1 MLECPS
7 SAAKLSPMSAA
18 IAASTVFSWRSYRRP
33 SHLFHLRS
41 ARHGPVLPSRYSAE
55 EISRTCQQHMQRV
68 FARCIQVAG
77 RCGGWL
83 FAIMRENPSAEE
95 DALRASELRKAL
107 VDLGPSFVK
116 VGQLLGAPA
125 PFLES
130 LAGKAGELG
139 AEWDRRRST
148 GYSEILEG
156 RLQRSDEG
164 GFVVAKDVLAGQ
176 PLLFEASV
184 ACAPVGPTACGSLA
198 RQCRASPGVLEKVMK
213 LPTGRFTG
221 ETRELEA
228 GLACNARECSREP
241 GFVALFLACSQI
253 PHSCCPNAIIDSAQ
267 THAVLRALDDMVVG
281 TTVNVSYVT
290 VSLNHQAR
298 QSQLGQGFSCKC
310 SRCVSEES
318 NDPQFTVACSS
329 CKKGSLSLSR
339 EDPQHCKACGAEF
352 VAAEALRHV
361 KEAAK
366 ANAFMAK
373 AESARGDAVQKAM
386 ALETRLRT
394 ATTSANP
401 APPRHPQIL
410 QLMNNVANCYFY
422 AAQTPGSNQAACWA
436 GFWTYKQRF
445 MEGLEA
451 NHGPTKQ
458 RDLHYILSL
467 RRMLSAKFSDREERE
482 KHQQKFEQLCL
493 IHFGEHD
500 IPQSLRD
507 LRR

>member
-1 MLECPS
+1 
-7 SAAKLSPMSAA
+7 MSAA
-18 IAASTVFSWRSYRRP
+18 VAASTVFSWRSYRRP

-41 ARHGPVLPSRYSAE
+41 ARHGPVLPSRYSAD

-68 FARCIQVAG
+68 FARCLQVAG

-116 VGQLLGAPA
+116 VGQLLSSRVDLLP
-125 PFLES
+125 
-130 LAGKAGELG
+130 
-139 AEWDRRRST
+139 RRAT
-148 GYSEILEG
+148 GHSEILEG
-156 RLQRSDEG
+156 RLQRSDDG
-164 GFVVAKDVLAGQ
+164 GLITAKVLAGQ
-176 PLLFEASV
+176 PLFFEAAV
-184 ACAPVGPTACGSLA
+184 ACAPVGPKACGSLA
-198 RQCRASPGVLEKVMK
+198 RQCRASPEVLEKVMK

-228 GLACNARECSREP
+228 ALACNARECSREP
-241 GFVALFLACSQI
+241 GFVALFLACSRI

-267 THAVLRALDDMVVG
+267 THAVLRALNDMDAG
-281 TTVNVSYVT
+281 TTVKVSYVT
-290 VSLNHQAR
+290 VSLNRQAR
-298 QSQLGQGFSCKC
+298 QSQLGQGFTCTC
-310 SRCVSEES
+310 ARCVAEES

-339 EDPQHCKACGAEF
+339 EDPQHCKACGAKF
-352 VAAEALRHV
+352 VVAEALRHV
-361 KEAAK
+361 QEAAK

-482 KHQQKFEQLCL
+482 KHQKKFEQLMQQDAETQGLSKRKIKSQCSCY
-493 IHFGEHD
+493 
-500 IPQSLRD
+500 P
-507 LRR
+507 